1 VTVAHWLAEL
11 RRRNVHRVVI
21 AYLAIAWLL
30 AQVAGFLAE
39 TFAWPA
45 WILRALVVVLLL
57 GLPAAVA
64 IAWFFELTPA
74 GLVREQDAPRGAA
87 LRVRPHRAFDVTL
100 AVLIAIAIGYFAAT
114 HDWQGGQAAR
124 STGDSPATLAVL
136 PFRPTVASG
145 RDEALEFGM
154 ADTLIT
160 RLSGLADVV
169 VSPLSSVRRYV
180 ALEQDPI
187 AAGRELGVESV
198 LDGSVQKSGERLRVT
213 ARLLRVADG
222 RQLWSERFDEK
233 STDIFVVQ
241 DSIADRVAA
250 ALALTL
256 SPAEKRRLG
265 RRATND
271 AVAYDLYLNGRY
283 FWNRRGSPD
292 DLRKAIGFYSRAVER
307 DPQFALAYSGLA
319 DALAVQ
325 GVFGVR
331 APQDVYPKALAAAD
345 RALELDPDLAEAHA
359 TRGHLRLNFNY
370 DWQRALDDY
379 DEAIRHDPR
388 YAMAHMWRGF
398 RLIFVGHGDEGLSE
412 LQAARDLEPDSLPLA
427 VNYARGLYWLR
438 RYGDA
443 EAELAR
449 VLEVEPKSA
458 LARAVL
464 VSVHAELGRYEEG
477 LALLSQ
483 GLADAP
489 GSRGLRGVILAKA
502 GRVGEARSE
511 LARLEEL
518 RKREYVSAYDL
529 ASINAALGDADAAF
543 AWLDRAVV
551 ERSFLLTTLRVDPVM
566 DGLRSDPRY
575 VDFENKI
582 RMPPR

>member
-1 VTVAHWLAEL
+1 MAHWLAEL

-398 RLIFVGHGDEGLSE
+398 RLIFVGHGNEGLSE